1 MTNDY
6 HKFIKIVRLE
16 NSKLYYASTLIPIRK
31 LNPKLTKT
39 KDESRFKLI

>member
-16 NSKLYYASTLIPIRK
+16 NSKLYASTLIPIRK
-31 LNPKLTKT
+31 LKPKLTKS